1 MLFTH
6 KFFKIQKMLTYEPL
20 KFKKK
25 KKRNM
30 AAILAYVSLF
40 NRKRI
45 NGWYQKIDILYF
57 FDLFHTL

>member
-45 NGWYQKIDILYF
+45 NG
-57 FDLFHTL
+57 

>member
-25 KKRNM
+25 KKKYGSYIGIREF
-30 AAILAYVSLF
+30 IQ
-40 NRKRI
+40 
-45 NGWYQKIDILYF
+45 QKKNKWLISEN
-57 FDLFHTL
+57 